1 MWQLKAIGA
10 AMILAGSIVLGLQK
24 SKKEESKIRTL
35 QDIKYMLVLLKG
47 EMIYERASLPDIYL
61 HLSQKLSKPYSGF
74 FLKLCEEMEHRRGRT
89 MEEIWR
95 EEVEK
100 STVDWTMEE
109 KDRQEFLQLGNFW
122 GYIDISLQESAL
134 ELYKE
139 KLDYRIEDMQGTIKD
154 RQRIY
159 SMLGVL
165 SGLFL
170 DVLLF

>member
-1 MWQLKAIGA
+1 
-10 AMILAGSIVLGLQK
+10 
-24 SKKEESKIRTL
+24 
-35 QDIKYMLVLLKG
+35 
-47 EMIYERASLPDIYL
+47 
-61 HLSQKLSKPYSGF
+61 
-74 FLKLCEEMEHRRGRT
+74 

>member
-1 MWQLKAIGA
+1 
-10 AMILAGSIVLGLQK
+10 
-24 SKKEESKIRTL
+24 
-35 QDIKYMLVLLKG
+35 
-47 EMIYERASLPDIYL
+47 
-61 HLSQKLSKPYSGF
+61 
-74 FLKLCEEMEHRRGRT
+74 MEQ
-89 MEEIWR
+89 IWR
-95 EEVEK
+95 ERVEN
-100 STVDWTMEE
+100 STKDWVMEE

-139 KLDYRIEDMQGTIKD
+139 KLEYRIKEMQSTIKD

-170 DVLLF
+170 GILLF

>member
-1 MWQLKAIGA
+1 MWQLKLIGA
-10 AMILAGSIVLGLQK
+10 TMILIGSTILGLEK
-24 SKKEESKIRTL
+24 SKKEENKIRTL
-35 QDIKYMLVLLKG
+35 QDINYMLVLLKG
-47 EMIYERASLPDIYL
+47 EMVYERAALPDIYM
-61 HLSQKLSKPYSGF
+61 HLSQKLSKPYNRF
-74 FLKLCEEMEHRRGRT
+74 FEGLCEEMDHRRGRT
-89 MEEIWR
+89 MEQIWR
-95 EEVEK
+95 ERVEN
-100 STVDWTMEE
+100 STKDWVMEE

-139 KLDYRIEDMQGTIKD
+139 KLEYRIKEMQSTIKD

-170 DVLLF
+170 GILLF